1 MNAEDEKVPD
11 KAEVGGFSELV
22 KNLLKLKDT
31 SELMVD
37 LSYSALLY
45 DSEDIA
51 HEIAYL
57 EDFADA
63 LEKEVVLTTLNEV
76 VRSEDA
82 GTGYIMIR
90 LAQAMEM
97 IADAANSMADV
108 VLRDIE
114 KNPVIGL
121 SLRDSRTTITS
132 VVVGPSSPLRN
143 KSLGEVRLASESGM
157 WVIAVR
163 RGKTY
168 IYGPDEDTV
177 IDAGDT
183 LIARGPRE
191 GVPVL
196 FRLCGSELKDED
208 RDED

>member
-1 MNAEDEKVPD
+1 MNAQDETD
-11 KAEVGGFSELV
+11 SALAESGGFSELV

-63 LEKEVVLTTLNEV
+63 LEKEVVLSTLKEV
-76 VRSEDA
+76 VQSQDA
-82 GTGYIMIR
+82 NTGYIMIR

-114 KNPVIGL
+114 KNPVIQL

-132 VVVGPSSPLRN
+132 VVVGSSSPLKDR
-143 KSLGEVRLASESGM
+143 SLGESRLASESGM
-157 WVIAVR
+157 WAIAIR
-163 RGKTY
+163 RGRTY
-168 IYGPDEDTV
+168 IYGPDENT
-177 IDAGDT
+177 IILAGDT
-183 LIARGPRE
+183 LIARGPRD
-191 GVPVL
+191 GVPEL
-196 FRLCGSELKDED
+196 FRLCGAELKD
-208 RDED
+208 DEAD